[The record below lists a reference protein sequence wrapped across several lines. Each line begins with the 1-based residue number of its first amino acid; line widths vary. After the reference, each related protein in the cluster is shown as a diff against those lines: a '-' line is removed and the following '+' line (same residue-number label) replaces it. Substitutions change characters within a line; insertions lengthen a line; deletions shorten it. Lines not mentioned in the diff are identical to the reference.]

1 LSFDNDLFH
10 AEELLYSVLVQKYAD
25 SRLFKKIYDYE
36 TLLFK
41 LVDVRKKELLAD
53 IAPADYTD
61 AAIDIINDAVAETTD
76 WKDKMIQFGSWALVV
91 VFSLIAIIIIANMV
105 KNGQAEAKDLI
116 LQAGTKGAE
125 ACKEICRQA
134 VNIAGST
141 AP

>member
-1 LSFDNDLFH
+1 MSIK
-10 AEELLYSVLVQKYAD
+10 Q
-25 SRLFKKIYDYE
+25 
-36 TLLFK
+36 
-41 LVDVRKKELLAD
+41 KELLAA